1 MIIKELYYYERE
13 SDKFTVSTN
22 KPECDYTLRYRLIAD
37 NDKQL
42 TQDGVNFITC
52 IDVESTDGWYEV
64 GEKSSLAPD
73 EISAEE
79 FMALIEEV
87 L

>member
-1 MIIKELYYYERE
+1 MTIKELYYYERE
-13 SDKFTVSTN
+13 TDKFTVSTE
-22 KPECDYTLRYRLIAD
+22 KPDCDYDLRYRLIAD
-37 NDKQL
+37 DDKQL
-42 TQDGVNFITC
+42 TNDGINFTIC

-64 GEKSSLAPD
+64 GEKSTIAPD

-79 FMALIEEV
+79 FMALVEEA